1 MKKRLKP
8 ARKKG
13 ALRRRPEGHG
23 PCGKGFEE
31 KGAIIKQGKGLIKAA
46 LVYPNTYKTG
56 MSSLGFQTVY
66 RLANQRENI
75 ACERLFLP
83 DPRQKARQIK
93 SLETGLSLDRFDII
107 LFSISFENDFLN
119 LVQLLKEA
127 GIPLRSSDRN
137 HIHPLVVAGGVACF
151 LNPEPIAPFMDLFLL
166 GEAECLVDNFFEQFQ
181 NAQDRPTLL
190 STIEGLVP
198 GAYVPSR
205 HQPVLYSNPPISAP
219 SPPARIQVQYLAAL
233 DRVKTTTTIMTSQTA
248 FKETYLIETLKGCPH
263 GCRFCTA
270 GFIYRP
276 PRIYPIET
284 LYKAIDEAK
293 DRAKKIGLVSSAVLD
308 HPDIHLVCQY
318 ARDRDLKLSFSSLRA
333 DKLTDQI
340 IQILS
345 ESGVKTATIAPEAGS
360 QRMRNI
366 INKRLT
372 AEEILHAAKRLVDEG
387 IFNLKLYF
395 MIGLPFETDQDVQE
409 IVSLTLAIKAVF
421 LEAAK
426 KKKKIGT
433 ITLSI
438 NPFIPKPATPFQWCA
453 MAPEKTLKHRVN
465 ILRQGLKKTA
475 NVTTNF
481 ESLRQARYHALLSL
495 GDRDTADIIEAAA
508 EHGWTRAMKMN
519 QDYCDHVIYR
529 EKPIPKETSPGAPL
543 PWDIL
548 RHRVEDKFLAR
559 EFERSEQEKKSV
571 PCPMKEC
578 SLCRICM
585 SH

>member
-8 ARKKG
+8 AKKRGTAIRK
-13 ALRRRPEGHG
+13 PDGHG
-23 PCGKGFEE
+23 PNGQGSEE
-31 KGAIIKQGKGLIKAA
+31 KGAIIKRSKGLIKTA
-46 LVYPNTYKTG
+46 LVYPNTYKAG

-66 RLANQRENI
+66 RLANQVENI
-75 ACERLFLP
+75 ACERVFLP
-83 DPRQKARQIK
+83 DPRQKVRQIK
-93 SLETGLSLDRFDII
+93 SLETGLSLDKFDII

-119 LVQLLKEA
+119 LIQLLKET

-151 LNPEPIAPFMDLFLL
+151 LNPEPIAPFMDLFLA
-166 GEAECLVDNFFEQFQ
+166 GEAECLLDIFFEQFKKAK
-181 NAQDRPTLL
+181 NRATLL
-190 STIEGLVP
+190 STIESLLP
-198 GAYVPSR
+198 GAYVPSQ
-205 HQPVLYSNPPISAP
+205 HLPILYSRPPIAPP
-219 SPPARIQVQYLAAL
+219 SPPSTIDVQYLDTL

-248 FKETYLIETLKGCPH
+248 FKETFLIETLKGCPH

-276 PRIYPIET
+276 PRIYPVET
-284 LYKAIDEAK
+284 LYQAIDEAK

-308 HPDIHLVCQY
+308 HPDIHLICQY

-360 QRMRNI
+360 QRMRDI
-366 INKRLT
+366 INKKIT
-372 AEEILHAAKRLVDEG
+372 AKEILDAVKRLVDEG
-387 IFNLKLYF
+387 IINLKLYF
-395 MIGLPFETDQDVQE
+395 MIGLPFETDWDVEE

-438 NPFIPKPATPFQWCA
+438 NPFIPKPCTPFQWCA
-453 MAPEKTLKHRVN
+453 MTPEKVLKHRVD
-465 ILRQGLKKTA
+465 IIRQGLKKTA

-481 ESLRQARYHALLSL
+481 ESLRQAKRNALLSL
-495 GDRDTADIIEAAA
+495 GDRNTADILESAA
-508 EHGWTRAMKMN
+508 EYGWTRAMKMN
-519 QDYCDHVIYR
+519 KDYCDRVIYQ
-529 EKPIPKETSPGAPL
+529 EKPRPEKNSPTL
-543 PWDIL
+543 PWNIL
-548 RHRVEDKFLAR
+548 RHRVRDEFLAT
-559 EFERSEQEKKSV
+559 EFEKAEQEKESAA
-571 PCPMKEC
+571 CPMKDC
-578 SLCRICM
+578 RLCRICI
-585 SH
+585 SP